1 MTNERLDGA
10 MSADPWR
17 PTTVETVIYEP
28 DEQAVI
34 AVMPGALWLQAGD
47 IVELDDPPRE
57 ARVLSS
63 RLQLRPHEPARV
75 LIVLDVPDAALQGE
89 TASDTMLGADTD
101 EAPPTDTD
109 LDDELERLT
118 DEVDTAPA
126 PNDA

>member
-1 MTNERLDGA
+1 
-10 MSADPWR
+10 MSTEPWR

-28 DEQAVI
+28 DEQAII
-34 AVMPGALWLQAGD
+34 AVVPGALWLQAGD

-63 RLQLRPHEPARV
+63 RLQLRRRESARV
-75 LIVLDVPDAALQGE
+75 LIVLDVPDAAQQGD
-89 TASDTMLGADTD
+89 TASETTLGAVIE
-101 EAPPTDTD
+101 EAPPPNID

-118 DEVDTAPA
+118 DEVDTDPA